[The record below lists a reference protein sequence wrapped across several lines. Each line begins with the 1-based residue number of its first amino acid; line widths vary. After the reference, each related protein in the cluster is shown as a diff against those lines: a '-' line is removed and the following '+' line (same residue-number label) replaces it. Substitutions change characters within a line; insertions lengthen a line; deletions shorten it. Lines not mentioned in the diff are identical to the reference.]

1 MIRERALKVL
11 LVLVGLLFLAGVY
24 PATMFLKQDP
34 ALTMMLSL
42 YVTLGVFLLIAARN
56 PWEHRSLIA
65 FTAWSSLVHAAVM
78 GFQVQ
83 RHFIQD
89 RELIGVVVLAVIGV
103 VLILLA
109 PERQPVER
117 AATVAA

>member
-109 PERQPVER
+109 PARQPVER